1 MSIHPIEG
9 RYGSEEMREIW
20 RKKTELEYMLKVE
33 AALARAEADFSIIP
47 SEAADEIEDKA
58 NLDYVSLERV
68 KEIEAEIK
76 HDIMAIVKALSEQ
89 CEGEAGEYVHL
100 GATSNDISDTT
111 RALQFKKSL
120 SIIMRRLRELEDS
133 LIKKAD
139 EYRDLTC
146 VGRTHGQHAVPTT
159 IGHKF
164 AIYASEIRRHIERV
178 EELKPRILV
187 GQVTGAV
194 GTQAALGDM
203 GEEVHKRVNE
213 ILGLKPV
220 TISSQVI
227 QRDRYA
233 ELISKLAIISS
244 SLDKIAKEV
253 RNLQRTEISE
263 LQEPF
268 GDKQVGSSTMPQ
280 KKNPMRS
287 ERIGGLAKVVRSN
300 VTTELENVP
309 LEHERDLTNSS
320 SERMVLPET
329 FLLVDEQLKLMKY
342 VIDGLV
348 INQENIEKVLN
359 MTGGLNMS
367 EAIMIKLFNKGLGR
381 QTSHKLIRDCAMD
394 AYQSNKTLKQ
404 ALMENTE
411 VKKHMTE
418 EEIEEVLD
426 PSNYLGCVDL
436 HIENVIKYYKQNR
449 EEITE

>member
-20 RKKTELEYMLKVE
+20 KKKSELEFMLKVE
-33 AALARAEADFSIIP
+33 AALARAEAEFGLIP
-47 SEAADEIEDKA
+47 DEAADEINEKA

-89 CEGEAGEYVHL
+89 CEGDAGEYVHL

-111 RALQFKKSL
+111 RALQFKNSL

-133 LIKKAD
+133 LIEKSKITKTLA
-139 EYRDLTC
+139 C

-159 IGHKF
+159 VGHKF
-164 AIYASEIRRHIERV
+164 AIYAAEIRRHIDRI

-187 GQVTGAV
+187 GQITGAV
-194 GTQAALGDM
+194 GTQASLGDV
-203 GEEVHKRVNE
+203 GEDIHKRVNE

-220 TISSQVI
+220 TISNQVI

-253 RNLQRTEISE
+253 RNLQRTEIGE
-263 LQEPF
+263 MQEPF

-320 SERMVLPET
+320 SERMVLPTT

-342 VIDGLV
+342 IVDGLV
-348 INQENIEKVLN
+348 IDEENIEKVLN

-367 EAIMIKLFNKGLGR
+367 EAVMIELFKKGLGR
-381 QTSHKLIRDCAMD
+381 QTAHKVVRDCAMD

-404 ALMENTE
+404 ALMENQVVRE
-411 VKKHMTE
+411 HMTD
-418 EEIEEVLD
+418 EEIDKVID
-426 PSNYLGCVDL
+426 PSNYLGCVNE
-436 HIENVIKYYKQNR
+436 HIENVVDNYEKNR
-449 EEITE
+449 EV